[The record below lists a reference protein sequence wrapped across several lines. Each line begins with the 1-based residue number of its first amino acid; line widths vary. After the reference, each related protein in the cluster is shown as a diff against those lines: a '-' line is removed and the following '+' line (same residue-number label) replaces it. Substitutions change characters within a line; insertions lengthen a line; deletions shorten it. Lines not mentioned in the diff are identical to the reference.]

1 MNCTESLAGQMS
13 QLSLQ
18 EDPCSTIKTMIS
30 IHQELIAALQQA
42 NAGAG
47 QGDSAGSVLSEFQR
61 ITGCRRTEALFYLK
75 QSNNDVRAAVA
86 VWHSQVLQE
95 YLQAF
100 QQQQP
105 HLQTYQQHSVHDA
118 AQQMRGKAQKAAA
131 AAANFEQGMAQN
143 YLRCASSSVSALNP
157 LHALRHTDRSA
168 CQRHITYAAAA

>member
-75 QSNNDVRAAVA
+75 QSNNDVRWVSFDLQCMYHATVRATSLCSIGVSSAAS
-86 VWHSQVLQE
+86 WRLVLH
-95 YLQAF
+95 LSG
-100 QQQQP
+100 QP
-105 HLQTYQQHSVHDA
+105 D
-118 AQQMRGKAQKAAA
+118 G
-131 AAANFEQGMAQN
+131 
-143 YLRCASSSVSALNP
+143 
-157 LHALRHTDRSA
+157 A
-168 CQRHITYAAAA
+168 CS